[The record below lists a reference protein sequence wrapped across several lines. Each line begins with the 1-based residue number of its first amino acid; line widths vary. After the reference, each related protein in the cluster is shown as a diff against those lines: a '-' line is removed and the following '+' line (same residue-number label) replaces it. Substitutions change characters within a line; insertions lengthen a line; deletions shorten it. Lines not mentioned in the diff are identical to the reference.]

1 MEKYINRPITNKAVR
16 KRESAGAR
24 RQYATLPSA
33 GAQVVVSRETTTKQP
48 NYSSLSTQRSET
60 QDSPK
65 PTTPEYQW
73 STKNSIQQRAS
84 DLFPSRMFHFLNYYF

>member
-1 MEKYINRPITNKAVR
+1 MLKKKCKYLTIMEKSINRPITNKAVR

-24 RQYATLPSA
+24 RQNATLPSA

-60 QDSPK
+60 QDSSK
-65 PTTPEYQW
+65 PTTPE
-73 STKNSIQQRAS
+73 
-84 DLFPSRMFHFLNYYF
+84 